1 MTNFD
6 ISELTDDEID
16 TYWDQLTKECVHD
29 VNAEEAST
37 GLSVAEV
44 LERELG
50 IEFD

>member
-1 MTNFD
+1 MTEFD
-6 ISELTDDEID
+6 ISDLTDNEID
-16 TYWDQLTKECVHD
+16 EYWGQLTKECVHD
-29 VNAEEAST
+29 VNAEEALT